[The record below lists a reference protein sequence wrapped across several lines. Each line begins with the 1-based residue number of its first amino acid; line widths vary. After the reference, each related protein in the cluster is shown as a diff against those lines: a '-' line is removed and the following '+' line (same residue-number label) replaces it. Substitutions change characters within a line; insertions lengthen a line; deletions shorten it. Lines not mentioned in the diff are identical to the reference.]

1 MVLSPKLSFFAKVP
15 NKRLLDIMQWY
26 ANDIA
31 ILKSLDPELNIATS
45 FREISTKR
53 DLYFSWF
60 VTGSVFPLL
69 IAKLHRRPIIVVA
82 GGSEVVQS
90 VPMIAGYQAKS
101 FFEKIIIQFVLNKAD
116 QIITVSE
123 ELKKEVLSLG
133 VKRCETIYHGIRTD
147 IFKPAGKEN
156 KFIFTIS
163 HLDKFNVERKRIKTI
178 IRAIPLVIKDF
189 PNQQFI
195 IAGVKGDA
203 FKELEELVKELKIKD
218 NILFPGQISN
228 EEKIGFFQKSLI
240 YVQPTIHEAFGV
252 AIAEAMSCGV
262 PVIASNNTAVPEV
275 VGDCGLY
282 TDPDDPHELAQK
294 IKLLIGD
301 QDLRK
306 NLGDRGRQRI
316 IDCFSF
322 KKRKENLTKLIE
334 HELSKIGD

>member
-1 MVLSPKLSFFAKVP
+1 MVLSPKLSFFAKIQD
-15 NKRLLDIMQWY
+15 KRLLEIMQWY

-31 ILKSLDPELNIATS
+31 ILKSLDSELNIATT
-45 FREISTKR
+45 FGEISTKR

-60 VTGSVFPLL
+60 VTGSIFPLL
-69 IAKLHRRPIIVVA
+69 MAKLHRRPIVVVA

-101 FFEKIIIQFVLNKAD
+101 FLEKWIIQIVLRHAD

-123 ELKKEVLSLG
+123 ELKKEVLSFG
-133 VKRCETIYHGIRTD
+133 VKHCATVYHGIRTD
-147 IFKPAGKEN
+147 IFKPANKER

-163 HLDKFNVERKRIKTI
+163 HLDRFNVERKRIKTI
-178 IRAIPLVIKDF
+178 IQAIPLVIRDF

-195 IAGVKGDA
+195 VAGVKGDA
-203 FKELEELVKELKIKD
+203 FSELVELVKELKVED
-218 NILFPGQISN
+218 NIRFPGQISN
-228 EEKIGFFQKSLI
+228 EEKIDFFQSSLI

-262 PVIASNNTAVPEV
+262 PVISSNNTAVPEV

-282 TDPDDPHELAQK
+282 VDPDDPEELAQK
-294 IKLLIGD
+294 IKSLLGD

-306 NLGDRGRQRI
+306 NLGKRGRQRI

-322 KKRKENLTKLIE
+322 EKRKEKLTHLINQ
-334 HELSKIGD
+334 ELSKFGD